1 MEAENVSRTDIV
13 EEEGEDEEEVPL
25 LIVPYIHNGYIL
37 EYSFFLYNKFVYTK

>member
-13 EEEGEDEEEVPL
+13 EEEEGEDEEEVPL

-37 EYSFFLYNKFVYTK
+37 EYSFFSRVRATL

>member
-13 EEEGEDEEEVPL
+13 EEEEGEEEEEEVPL

-37 EYSFFLYNKFVYTK
+37 EYSVFFFV